1 MVRHQQNFFAI
12 NLISFVC
19 RLTKPEA
26 FDYLTN
32 YKHDSDLMSYKIAII
47 IKGFKLVLKFD

>member
-12 NLISFVC
+12 NLISSVC